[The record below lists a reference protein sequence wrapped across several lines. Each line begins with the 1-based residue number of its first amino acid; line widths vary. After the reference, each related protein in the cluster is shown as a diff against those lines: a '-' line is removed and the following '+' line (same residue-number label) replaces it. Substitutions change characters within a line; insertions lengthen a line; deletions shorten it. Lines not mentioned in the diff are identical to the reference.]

1 MEHSHTHTMSLI
13 CTYESG
19 AEEWHC
25 PECGRRFVMQWP
37 PHYKRIILEA
47 GDEMAMHSAS
57 KGGLQ
62 MRATLADAAAPPSA
76 APDAGDVSDEDLDI
90 WLDHLNKLDFG
101 DDDQLATY
109 Q

>member
-1 MEHSHTHTMSLI
+1 MEQPHTHVMELVR
-13 CTYESG
+13 TYASG

-25 PECGRRFVMQWP
+25 PECGRHFLMQWP
-37 PHYKRIILEA
+37 PHYKRIMLEA

-62 MRATLADAAAPPSA
+62 MRATLSDPVEPPQSTE
-76 APDAGDVSDEDLDI
+76 PDAGVVSEEDLDI

-101 DDDQLATY
+101 DDAPAAS
-109 Q
+109 

>member
-1 MEHSHTHTMSLI
+1 MEQPHTHAMVLVRTH
-13 CTYESG
+13 ESG

-25 PECGRRFVMQWP
+25 PECGRRFIMQWP

-62 MRATLADAAAPPSA
+62 MSASLADAAESPQSA
-76 APDAGDVSDEDLDI
+76 APDAGAVSEEDLDI

-101 DDDQLATY
+101 DDAPADGQ
-109 Q
+109 